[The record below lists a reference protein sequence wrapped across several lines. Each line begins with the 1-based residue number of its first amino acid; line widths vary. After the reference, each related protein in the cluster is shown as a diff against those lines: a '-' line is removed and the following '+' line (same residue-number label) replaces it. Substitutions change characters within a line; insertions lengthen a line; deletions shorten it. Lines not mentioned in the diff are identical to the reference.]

1 MFEDISYTFI
11 EDLMQKSWAHDLEK
25 QIKCGRGHV
34 ISVLISQ
41 GQSEM
46 LKCFCK
52 KE

>member
-1 MFEDISYTFI
+1 MFEDISCTLI
-11 EDLMQKSWAHDLEK
+11 EYLIQKSWTHDLEK

-52 KE
+52 NE

>member
-11 EDLMQKSWAHDLEK
+11 EHLIQKSWTHDLEK

-41 GQSEM
+41 RQSEM
-46 LKCFCK
+46 LKYFCE